1 MKFRFGMILGFIAG
15 YVLGAKA
22 GTERYEQIMRAVR
35 GFMGTETVQKVTD
48 LSKDYLG
55 NGMTHASERIRDA
68 VEN

>member
-22 GTERYEQIMRAVR
+22 GKERYEQIMRAAR

-48 LSKDYLG
+48 LGKDYLS
-55 NGMTHASERIRDA
+55 NGMTMASERIRDA
-68 VEN
+68 AKE